1 MCGCCKGNLREAQ
14 TAARVYSGITV
25 MSANFNYQGRRRG
38 KEKSWRE
45 ETRAVFTHRALGGVA
60 VCTQVR
66 ADRVRCNDGQAAR
79 RGKDS
84 GHGNGQAPEHDV
96 GYVDVCKE

>member
-1 MCGCCKGNLREAQ
+1 MHVPGLDSGVSFFG
-14 TAARVYSGITV
+14 AAT
-25 MSANFNYQGRRRG
+25 
-38 KEKSWRE
+38 KSFL
-45 ETRAVFTHRALGGVA
+45 FTHRALGGVA